1 MSFPDTLLRRR
12 TLNPQWEQAE
22 GVTPAFHIPV
32 IYLTRGSF
40 EANDP
45 EAVVRCNTAAVN
57 RLLNGFVEPH
67 EIHGDSMRSY
77 NVDYYVSQVSG
88 GGHAQFA
95 ADAQGQLLTHRFIR
109 QGLVAMGAH
118 AYLAIYDDLMRLLDS
133 GDPGIRAS
141 VDSRGFCAQE
151 SPLTE
156 LDFRFRASQRAQP
169 LSIINGMWLRT
180 RSSIRLVDDA
190 RIEIKLDDLIA
201 SHPFHAERLKLSDR
215 AWRSRRVSDPHTAMA
230 ERLCKLIDREWQG
243 WTTRVPGRVE
253 IAPGQIIETIAWSGR
268 TSEGPCLLYFLEG
281 RAYLIDQ
288 TSARMLVSLSM
299 QS

>member
-1 MSFPDTLLRRR
+1 MSFPDTLVRRR
-12 TLNPQWEQAE
+12 SLNPQWERAE

-40 EANDP
+40 DSNDA
-45 EAVVRCNTAAVN
+45 EAVVRCNTGAVN

-67 EIHGDSMRSY
+67 EIHADAMRSY

-95 ADAQGQLLTHRFIR
+95 ADAQGQLLTHRFLR
-109 QGLVAMGAH
+109 QGLEAMGAEAH
-118 AYLAIYDDLMRLLDS
+118 LAIYDELMRLLDT
-133 GDPGIRAS
+133 GDSRVRAS
-141 VDSRGFCAQE
+141 VASRGFCAE
-151 SPLTE
+151 GSPLTE
-156 LDFRFRASQRAQP
+156 LDGRFRACERTQP
-169 LSIINGMWLRT
+169 LALVNGMWLRS

-201 SHPFHAERLKLSDR
+201 SHPFHAERLKMSDR

-230 ERLCKLIDREWQG
+230 LRLCKLIDREWQG

-288 TSARMLVSLSM
+288 ANSRLLVSLSM